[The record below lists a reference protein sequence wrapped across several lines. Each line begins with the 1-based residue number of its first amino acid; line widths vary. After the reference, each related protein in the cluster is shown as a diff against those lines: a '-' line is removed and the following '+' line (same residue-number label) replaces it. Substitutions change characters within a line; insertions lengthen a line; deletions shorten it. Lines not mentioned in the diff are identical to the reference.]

1 MRSAVLV
8 LAGLALVVA
17 ACGSGDDSSSSSS
30 SGAGAG
36 QKQIKVGL
44 VADIGGLGD
53 RSFNALANKGVQDA
67 QGRLGIEGRGPTP
80 KGESRHFPQ
89 PSSPPQQKKEP
100 LLRGR
105 LPLAP
110 PEETVPA
117 EIPPPHFP

>member
-30 SGAGAG
+30 SGAG

-67 QGRLGIEGRGPTP
+67 QGRLGIKGRVLTSKANSDYVPNL
-80 KGESRHFPQ
+80 
-89 PSSPPQQKKEP
+89 SSLAQQKYD
-100 LLRGR
+100 LVIGVGFLM
-105 LPLAP
+105 ADAMN
-110 PEETVPA
+110 TVATKFPRPA
-117 EIPPPHFP
+117 SP